1 MPRGHDPF
9 FGSVVATQ
17 LVRAGENATLPPDRE
32 TGKAQHTLCNVYSE
46 MLLQIC
52 RDYPGLPDP
61 RTLTMG
67 QVRFFYEGLRSELR
81 EHTKPRPKPRKR

>member
-1 MPRGHDPF
+1 
-9 FGSVVATQ
+9 
-17 LVRAGENATLPPDRE
+17 
-32 TGKAQHTLCNVYSE
+32 